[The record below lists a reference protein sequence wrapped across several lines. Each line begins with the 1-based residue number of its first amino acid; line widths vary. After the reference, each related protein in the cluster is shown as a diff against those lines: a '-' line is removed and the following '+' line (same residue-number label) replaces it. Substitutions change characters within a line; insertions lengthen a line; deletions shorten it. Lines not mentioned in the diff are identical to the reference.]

1 MEKQVEIFDVNCKE
15 DKKLIPHTSGIYGFV
30 YNNEIIYIG
39 QAYDIRTRI
48 GEHLNPNA
56 FDTILKKLIKEEGN
70 TNRSKQLAFY
80 NFIREY
86 KEQGLGVVILR
97 ECVKEELNKYEEKY
111 ITQFK
116 PKFNYKGVIVPY
128 SWTSQDSW
136 KKIKNETKQ
145 QRYIASSGK
154 TAELGCSKF

>member
-1 MEKQVEIFDVNCKE
+1 MVELQLLSKILREQSDDIITKNNITDDYFEDYKE
-15 DKKLIPHTSGIYGFV
+15 EWKF
-30 YNNEIIYIG
+30 
-39 QAYDIRTRI
+39 
-48 GEHLNPNA
+48 
-56 FDTILKKLIKEEGN
+56 IKEH
-70 TNRSKQLAFY
+70 
-80 NFIREY
+80 

-128 SWTSQDSW
+128 NWTSQDSW
-136 KKIKNETKQ
+136 KKIKNGTKQ

-154 TAELGCSKF
+154 TAELGCSN